1 MGNEKRPDFF
11 IDVMG
16 HDINNLNQVVLA
28 YLELLQETD
37 RFDDLQN
44 EYLEC
49 AIMATKD
56 CASIVKSVKAVR
68 KLSTESPDALNINL
82 DDLIR
87 DAIAE
92 VPQPAGK
99 KVAITFVPPT
109 PQKGRIVRALPELK
123 LAFSNVIGNSI
134 RHSGQ
139 EVNIEITTAEK
150 TARDG
155 RRCFVTAIIDD
166 GHGIPDDIKRTI
178 LDSDSTTDAALMS
191 GKGLRLYAVRALAEL
206 FGGRAKLEDRVPG
219 DYRKGSRVSIAI
231 PAAEGS

>member
-68 KLSTESPDALNINL
+68 KLSAESPDVLNIDL

-92 VPQPAGK
+92 VSRPAGK
-99 KVAITFVPPT
+99 KVAISFVPPAPWKSRT
-109 PQKGRIVRALPELK
+109 VRALPELK
-123 LAFSNVIGNSI
+123 LAFSNIIGNSI
-134 RHSGQ
+134 RHSGR

-155 RRCFVTAIIDD
+155 RRCFVTAIADD
-166 GHGIPDDIKRTI
+166 GHGIPDDVKQAIF
-178 LDSDSTTDAALMS
+178 DSGTTDTSLMP
-191 GKGLRLYAVRALAEL
+191 GKSLRLYAAKTLAEL

-219 DYRKGSRVSIAI
+219 DYRKGSRVIIAI
-231 PAAEGS
+231 PAAEVS